1 MNRRRIYIGVLVISV
16 LGLFIIQYQYLR
28 IGLNLAK
35 VQFDRKMAVAIEDI
49 REDLFA
55 ENQLT
60 FLMAQSFTKDD
71 YFRLSNDS
79 LQDAT
84 RHFLYDY
91 IKDDL
96 IKNGIETNF
105 SYRLYSRDSVIN
117 MQSPY
122 AFETRAENIRYPI
135 LLEGFLPELMDS
147 PLILELQFQDLNAY
161 FLSQL
166 NGLTL
171 PSLIFILAIIFVII
185 WILRSFYWQRSVIT
199 TTNDFINNL
208 AHELK
213 TPVFSIGLAT
223 KILEEKEKEKR
234 PEVTMIREQVERL
247 KKHIDQVLELGNL
260 ESGKKFFQL
269 KKVDIY
275 PELEKWCANFKTIA
289 VVENFQFDYRLNGE
303 SYPVRVEISHLE
315 NVIFNILDNA
325 RKYSDDPEIKLVS
338 EILKSSLHIKIMDNG
353 IGISQK
359 QQQHIFKKFY
369 RVPNGDVHKVKGY
382 GLGLSYVSEIMK
394 RHKGRIQIE
403 SEENKGTTVT
413 LILPLYHENGVS

>member
-1 MNRRRIYIGVLVISV
+1 MNKRRIYIGVLVISV

-60 FLMAQSFTKDD
+60 FLMAQTFTKDH
-71 YFRLSNDS
+71 YFKLSNDS

-84 RHFLYDY
+84 SHFLYDY

-96 IKNGIETNF
+96 IKNGIETDF

-117 MQSPY
+117 MSSPHAY
-122 AFETRAENIRYPI
+122 EKQAEIITYPI
-135 LLEGFLPELMDS
+135 MLKGFLPELLDS
-147 PLILELQFQDLNAY
+147 PLILELQFQDLNTY

-223 KILEEKEKEKR
+223 KILEEKEKEKK

-260 ESGKKFFQL
+260 ESGKKFFEL
-269 KKVDIY
+269 KKADIY
-275 PELEKWCANFKTIA
+275 PELEKWCKNFKTIA
-289 VVENFQFDYRLNGE
+289 LVDQFQFEYDLKGD
-303 SYPVRVEISHLE
+303 SYPARVEISHLE

-325 RKYSDDPEIKLVS
+325 RKYSDEPEIYLQA
-338 EILKSSLHIKIMDNG
+338 EIIRNALQIRIKDNG
-353 IGISQK
+353 IGISLK

-394 RHKGRIQIE
+394 RHKGKVQIE

-413 LILPLYHENGVS
+413 IILPLYHEN